1 MDRILLFIWRLSDLE
16 YSAGSG
22 VNRVVWV
29 LLVLRMRLF
38 CVAQSVMV
46 SRYGCKI
53 VSAVL

>member
-1 MDRILLFIWRLSDLE
+1 MAKILLFIWRLSDLE

-38 CVAQSVMV
+38 CVAHVV
-46 SRYGCKI
+46 IELRYG
-53 VSAVL
+53 